1 MGPLENIKVVE
12 LATYLAAPT
21 CARVLADWGADVIKV
36 EPLKGDIY
44 RTMGPTQMCPITE
57 KANPTFDNHN
67 SGKKYVALNLRSAEG
82 MEAFHRLLAQAD
94 VFVTNNR
101 PDALEAMHLTYDDLK
116 DKYPR
121 LIFAHVLGYGEKG
134 PDYNKP
140 GFDYTAFFSR
150 SGILADLAPAGGPPC
165 NIVTGMGDHA
175 VSISLAAGICAAL
188 YHRTTTGLGEKVDC
202 GLLQVGCFLL
212 QAPIQSGYYG
222 KVMPRTRYD
231 PNQANSNTYQCSDG
245 EWIFLAATDYNRQFP
260 KLCKEVFNR
269 PDLLE
274 DPRFNDRLSSIKNK
288 AELVK
293 VYDEIFKT
301 KRTSGASCWR
311 RPTSPTSGSSTS
323 RTCPPIPRSWPTT
336 TCTNT
341 PTRTAPRPC
350 SPTPRSTSAASTTSI
365 TACGPP
371 GLSAATMTRSS
382 RASATPRRTWPPCA
396 RPGPSAERRPPK
408 KGERSVVY
416 VGH

>member
-150 SGILADLAPAGGPPC
+150 SGILAALAPARGPPSDL
-165 NIVTGMGDHA
+165 VTGMGGHA
-175 VSISLAAGICAAL
+175 ASLSPAGRGLPALRKAIVLIAVLREFAPGSAAL
-188 YHRTTTGLGEKVDC
+188 PQISPDDGGHL
-202 GLLQVGCFLL
+202 
-212 QAPIQSGYYG
+212 
-222 KVMPRTRYD
+222 PRTPQILNHLILLFRAGRAEIILIIGQRILPFILRHFRQQPIKLSHKFLPVHPYTS
-231 PNQANSNTYQCSDG
+231 PSNN
-245 EWIFLAATDYNRQFP
+245 L
-260 KLCKEVFNR
+260 
-269 PDLLE
+269 
-274 DPRFNDRLSSIKNK
+274 
-288 AELVK
+288 
-293 VYDEIFKT
+293 EIFD
-301 KRTSGASCWR
+301 
-311 RPTSPTSGSSTS
+311 
-323 RTCPPIPRSWPTT
+323 
-336 TCTNT
+336 
-341 PTRTAPRPC
+341 
-350 SPTPRSTSAASTTSI
+350 
-365 TACGPP
+365 
-371 GLSAATMTRSS
+371 
-382 RASATPRRTWPPCA
+382 
-396 RPGPSAERRPPK
+396 E
-408 KGERSVVY
+408 
-416 VGH
+416 